1 MEISGTIKKILPLK
15 GVTTKAGNEWK
26 KRDVIITQLDEYAKD
41 VCITAFGDKS
51 VQSISRFIIGDT
63 VDVKVNVESREF
75 NGKYYTNL
83 NGYWWANKNS
93 HNEEINKS
101 VKEELNGRI
110 EMDAKDQKFVT
121 TDDDDLPF

>member
-1 MEISGTIKKILPLK
+1 MEISGTIKKILPLQS
-15 GVTTKAGNEWK
+15 GTSKAGNEWK

-41 VCITAFGDKS
+41 VCITAFGDKA

-75 NGKYYTNL
+75 NDKYYTNL

-93 HNEEINKS
+93 HNEES
-101 VKEELNGRI
+101 DE
-110 EMDAKDQKFVT
+110 FVT
-121 TDDDDLPF
+121 SDENDMAF